1 MGTNY
6 YRIPLASEM
15 EERKAHLMKR
25 VADMEMTPEN
35 IEREFNTIP
44 THDSDYSWEY
54 DNPWSEFT
62 DGVRIHLGK
71 RSAGWKFC
79 WNFHNNRYYHDK
91 ESLLAF
97 IRTGRVVNEYGETIT
112 AHEFIQMALEWG
124 EPNGWILNEEYE
136 REQRKNGHQTWGPKY
151 YDMIIDGLRVS
162 TSTEFS

>member
-1 MGTNY
+1 
-6 YRIPLASEM
+6 
-15 EERKAHLMKR
+15 
-25 VADMEMTPEN
+25 MEMTPEN